1 MLSCFRI
8 LTKNE
13 CERKHV
19 ASFLL
24 SELQDGTGMDKAS
37 SAGKWDQNKCTF
49 QDKVLLL
56 FIKALPLPVLH
67 EKCAKQTNILYHVTV
82 EVFKRFMN
90 CEASG

>member
-1 MLSCFRI
+1 MLSCFHI

-56 FIKALPLPVLH
+56 FIKASFAR
-67 EKCAKQTNILYHVTV
+67 K
-82 EVFKRFMN
+82 M
-90 CEASG
+90 CETDKKFCITLLWKFLKDI